1 MFRYIANWINAAFD
15 VFSDWLSGKNETE
28 DREMDDAMHWRH

>member
-1 MFRYIANWINAAFD
+1 MFKHITNWVNAALD
-15 VFSDWLSGKNETE
+15 MLCDWLSGKDEGE